1 VERLRVSSQ
10 SLKRAWRVSDTFEE
24 AMDGFIGKRS
34 RRIGVDYVFRPM
46 IAGGIAAKVAKGAAE
61 KIAAQFGKLKN
72 DKNAP
77 DEKISKLNKLFMSAI
92 TKLR

>member
-46 IAGGIAAKVAKGAAE
+46 IAGGIAAKVAKGRQ
-61 KIAAQFGKLKN
+61 KKL
-72 DKNAP
+72 P
-77 DEKISKLNKLFMSAI
+77 LNSGS
-92 TKLR
+92 